1 MLPDWPRVLGTPL
14 VNGVLKAQPEDFVVE
29 EVFPVEFS
37 DDGEFDWLWIEKR
50 GDNTEYVA
58 KQLAR
63 LAGVQPKAVTYSG
76 QKDRYAITR
85 QWFCVHLP
93 GKNFPAWEVPESETW
108 KILRKGR
115 HRQKLRLGSHRY
127 NHFTLCLSDLAGDID
142 DLNRR
147 LSTVLVQGFPNYFG
161 EQRFGHHGGNI
172 DACRQWFA
180 GEIKPARFERSMY
193 LSAARSLLFNEL
205 LAQRVLDGSWNTGLD
220 GDVYA
225 LRDSGSVFSAERD
238 DETIAR
244 LASGDIQPTG
254 PLFGKA
260 GRLVVSGVAAE
271 REAAVYTQHSNF
283 CAGLLKHGLSLERRA
298 LRLIPQDFQW
308 QFTGNK
314 SLELSFSLPRGCFA
328 TALVRELM
336 NYPLAS

>member
-1 MLPDWPRVLGTPL
+1 MLPDWPRALGTPQL
-14 VNGVLKAQPEDFVVE
+14 SGVLKAQPEDFVVE

-58 KQLAR
+58 RQLAR

-76 QKDRYAITR
+76 QKDRQAITR

-93 GKNFPAWEVPESETW
+93 GKNFPAWDVPEAETW

-127 NHFTLCLSDLAGDID
+127 NRFTLCLSALEGDLDELGHRAAQ
-142 DLNRR
+142 
-147 LSTVLVQGFPNYFG
+147 LSQGVPNYFG
-161 EQRFGHHGGNI
+161 EQRFGHQGGNI
-172 DACRQWFA
+172 SACQQWFA
-180 GEIKPARFERSMY
+180 GTLTPSRFERSMY
-193 LSAARSLLFNEL
+193 LSAARSYLFNTV
-205 LAQRVLDGSWNTGLD
+205 LANRVLDGSWNTGLE
-220 GDVYA
+220 GEIYA
-225 LRDSGSVFSAERD
+225 LRDSGSVFSAERNE
-238 DETIAR
+238 ETLAR
-244 LASGDIQPTG
+244 LASGDIQATG

-260 GRLVVSGVAAE
+260 GRLVVSAAAASAE
-271 REAAVYTQHSNF
+271 EAVYSLHADL
-283 CAGLLKHGLSLERRA
+283 CEGLLKHGLSMERRA

-328 TALVRELM
+328 TALVRELIR
-336 NYPLAS
+336 YPLAS